1 MKNKF
6 YNDDNEKICALCE
19 YGKISPDNAY
29 VLCLKRGVMK
39 LDSSCR
45 KFKYDPFKREPRRA
59 NSNLPKYDP
68 KEFEL

>member
-19 YGKISPDNAY
+19 YGRLSPDNAS
-29 VLCLKRGVMK
+29 VLCIKRGVMK
-39 LDSSCR
+39 LDSTCR
-45 KFKYDPFKREPRRA
+45 KFKYDPFKREPKHA
-59 NSNLPKYDP
+59 NSSLMQFDP